1 MVRSLYIPPA
11 DIQPITSITLLNAD
25 GSSLS
30 PIGTTTALVALNG
43 LDTHHNF
50 VVVNDLSTPVILGCD
65 FLLKHGVLL
74 DFGKSTF
81 YCKNSRVQPKRF
93 NMPMEHLN
101 VLVLDDDLPQ
111 AVPCPIQQS
120 SQVAIDMPTNFHPDL
135 ASVLKDHETLFRC
148 QLGKTDVAR
157 HVINT
162 GDACPVK
169 LPSRPIPFHYTERV
183 HSQLQEMAKE
193 GIIRPSNSPWCA
205 PAVYVPKSNGEVR
218 ICVDFV
224 ELNRVSKK
232 DSYPV
237 PRANGPQLKLAGKK
251 IFSKI
256 DLRSAYWQFPM
267 SEESIEKTAFCPG
280 PGYGLWEFTVM
291 PYGLTGATQT
301 CQRGL
306 DEVLKDCKDCVDN
319 YVDDCIIFSDTLDS
333 HIDHLRRVLGR
344 LQSAGFT
351 LRGSKCYFGMNS
363 TTHLGFEYS
372 CDGVKPS
379 TEKTRAIVDWPTP
392 SSQKEVRSFLGLA
405 NFYRRFIPHFSTV
418 AAPLNTLTSSKAAFK
433 WTDEHQVAFSKLK
446 EALSSSPILDY
457 PRQSD
462 TFVLTTDASEH
473 GLGAVLSTSRG
484 TVVEYASR
492 ALTVAEKKYCTS
504 EQECLAIV

>member
-1 MVRSLYIPPA
+1 
-11 DIQPITSITLLNAD
+11 
-25 GSSLS
+25 
-30 PIGTTTALVALNG
+30 
-43 LDTHHNF
+43 
-50 VVVNDLSTPVILGCD
+50 
-65 FLLKHGVLL
+65 
-74 DFGKSTF
+74 
-81 YCKNSRVQPKRF
+81 
-93 NMPMEHLN
+93 MPMEHLN

-120 SQVAIDMPTNFHPDL
+120 SQVAIDMPTNFHPHL

-193 GIIRPSNSPWCA
+193 RIIRPSNSPWCA

-237 PRANGPQLKLAGKK
+237 PQANGPQLKLAGKK

-267 SEESIEKTAFCPG
+267 SKESIEKTAFCPG

-333 HIDHLRRVLGR
+333 HIDHLQRVLGH

-372 CDGVKPS
+372 CDGVKLS
-379 TEKTRAIVDWPTP
+379 IEKTRAIVDWPKP

-405 NFYRRFIPHFSTV
+405 NFYRRFIPHFSIV
-418 AAPLNTLTSSKAAFK
+418 AAPLNDLTSSKATFK
-433 WTDEHQVAFSKLK
+433 WTDQHQVAFFKLK
-446 EALSSSPILDY
+446 EALSSSPVLDY

-492 ALTVAEKKYCTS
+492 ALTVVEKKYCTN
-504 EQECLAIV
+504 EQESLAIVWATRKLRHYLIGARFTLETDHKPLEWLESARKSHASAQRLERWALEL